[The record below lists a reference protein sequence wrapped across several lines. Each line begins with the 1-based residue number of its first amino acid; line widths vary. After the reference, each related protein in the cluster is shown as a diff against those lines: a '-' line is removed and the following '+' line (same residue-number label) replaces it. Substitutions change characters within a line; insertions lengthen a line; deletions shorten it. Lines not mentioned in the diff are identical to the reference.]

1 MLVAGVIEDT
11 LSDAGELELVSTQLV
26 VVARVTTAVRS
37 RGLSRQ
43 FFLVSVFATVSVSAT
58 ASVSATISVSATA
71 SVSATVSVSVKSVSV
86 AKNVKYPYPFAKKKP
101 GG

>member
-11 LSDAGELELVSTQLV
+11 LSAAGELELVSTQLV

-58 ASVSATISVSATA
+58 ASVSAKNVSGY
-71 SVSATVSVSVKSVSV
+71 VSVSVRQKCQISVSV
-86 AKNVKYPYPFAKKKP
+86 RQKKTWRMRPLVLSSKII
-101 GG
+101 